1 MPPTMNPI
9 RATLPSPRLD
19 DPLEGTEILKVRII
33 DVAIALITFVA
44 SLGALWL
51 FINGGVAVSVALLL
65 HFGVVFIPAGFLA
78 LRRRRDGDLTILALL
93 LMATFAGGPIG
104 AAGSAFAAFAL
115 WYHRPTPLR
124 LLDWYDYIAGIVGRS
139 HVARIYDEL
148 TSGRLPPDRAAS
160 VPRFTPILTGT
171 SVNEQQRVL
180 GVMGRRYHSDFRH
193 VMRLAL
199 RNPNGLIRSQ
209 AAAIASRLDLAEKSH
224 LWTTDLAGGSRSRY
238 ADGAERT
245 RAAQTT

>member
-1 MPPTMNPI
+1 MNPI

-19 DPLEGTEILKVRII
+19 DPLEGAEILKVGII

-44 SLGALWL
+44 NLGVLWL
-51 FINGGVAVSVALLL
+51 GINGGVAVSIALLL

-78 LRRRRDGDLTILALL
+78 LRWRRGGDLTIPALL
-93 LMATFAGGPIG
+93 LMTTFAGGPIG
-104 AAGSAFAAFAL
+104 AAGSVFAALAL

-139 HVARIYDEL
+139 HIARIYDEL
-148 TSGRLPPDRAAS
+148 TAGRLPLDHAAS

-224 LWTTDLAGGSRSRY
+224 LWTTGSAGSRSRY
-238 ADGAERT
+238 ADGAEGT